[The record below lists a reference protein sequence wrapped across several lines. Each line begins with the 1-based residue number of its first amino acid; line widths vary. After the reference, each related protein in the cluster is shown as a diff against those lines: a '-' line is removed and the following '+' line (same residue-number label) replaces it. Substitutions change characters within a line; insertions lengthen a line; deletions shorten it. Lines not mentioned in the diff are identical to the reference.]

1 MLPELLRFS
10 SSAHLLEH
18 IPEELQKHHRVS
30 IGVKTNVA
38 KVSYAPQ
45 RPKSVTGGGG
55 IWEGWSDGAASSGLH
70 AALDAEE
77 TDDLDLDG
85 LGL

>member
-30 IGVKTNVA
+30 ANAKTNA
-38 KVSYAPQ
+38 AIVSYASQ
-45 RPKSVTGGGG
+45 HPKSTSGGAG
-55 IWEGWSDGAASSGLH
+55 IWEGWSDGATSSGLA
-70 AALDAEE
+70 AALDTEE
-77 TDDLDLDG
+77 NDDLDLEQ

>member
-18 IPEELQKHHRVS
+18 IPDEVQKHHRVLA
-30 IGVKTNVA
+30 GAKTNA
-38 KVSYAPQ
+38 AIVSYASQHSKP
-45 RPKSVTGGGG
+45 VTGGG
-55 IWEGWSDGAASSGLH
+55 IWEGWSDGATSSGLA
-70 AALDAEE
+70 AALDNEE
-77 TDDLDLDG
+77 TDDLDLEG